1 MRRFLRSIWRV
12 LTAPFRLLA
21 RPFRAV
27 ARFLNHEPEE
37 APTGD
42 VLTRTLENPAAL
54 LEHLQALRAHLLRS
68 LLVLAV
74 AVGISFA
81 FAQQILDWMAAPI
94 GGIGAL
100 QAIEVTESVGA
111 FMRVSLLT
119 GFALSLPYLIVEA
132 FAFVNPGLHR
142 RERITLLVLIPLAV
156 LMFAVGLWFAYYV
169 MLPVALP
176 FLTSF
181 MGIRTIPRPANYI
194 QFVTTVMFW
203 VGVAFEFPLLM
214 FALATIGVVDAPA
227 MLRAWKVAV
236 LGIAVAAAVITP
248 TPDPVNMALLMG
260 PLLALYFLGILF
272 AAAAGRR
279 RSRRR
284 DSRGT
289 TPTLTGVG
297 GQ

>member
-1 MRRFLRSIWRV
+1 MRRILRSVWRV
-12 LTAPFRLLA
+12 VTAPFRLVA

-27 ARFLNHEPEE
+27 GRFLNHEPGE

-42 VLTRTLENPAAL
+42 VLARTLQNPTAL
-54 LEHLQALRAHLLRS
+54 LEHLQALRGHLLRS

-94 GGIGAL
+94 GGIEAL

-119 GFALSLPYLIVEA
+119 GFTLALPYLIVEA
-132 FAFVNPGLHR
+132 FAFVHPGLRR
-142 RERITLLVLIPLAV
+142 RERITLLLLIPLAAA
-156 LMFAVGLWFAYYV
+156 MFAIGLWFAYAV

-194 QFVTTVMFW
+194 HFVTTVMFW

-214 FALATIGVVDAPA
+214 FALATIGLVDARV
-227 MLRAWKVAV
+227 MLRGWKVALV
-236 LGIAVAAAVITP
+236 GIAVAAALITP
-248 TPDPVNMALLMG
+248 TPDPVNMALLMA
-260 PLLALYFLGILF
+260 PLLGLYFLGVLF
-272 AAAAGRR
+272 AALAG
-279 RSRRR
+279 SRRKR
-284 DSRGT
+284 
-289 TPTLTGVG
+289 VEVEA
-297 GQ
+297 

>member
-132 FAFVNPGLHR
+132 FAFVNPGLRR

-214 FALATIGVVDAPA
+214 FALATIGVVEART
-227 MLRAWKVAV
+227 MLRGWKVAV
-236 LGIAVAAAVITP
+236 VGIAIAAAVITP
-248 TPDPVNMALLMG
+248 TPDPINMALLMA
-260 PLLALYFLGILF
+260 PLLGLYFLGILF

-284 DSRGT
+284 DIRGT
-289 TPTLTGVG
+289 TPTLPSP
-297 GQ
+297 

>member
-1 MRRFLRSIWRV
+1 MRRFLRSIWRM

-27 ARFLNHEPEE
+27 ARFLNREPEE

-42 VLTRTLENPAAL
+42 VLRRTLENPAAL
-54 LEHLQALRAHLLRS
+54 LEHLQALRGHLVRG

-81 FAQQILDWMAAPI
+81 FAQQILDWMAAPL
-94 GGIGAL
+94 GGIEAL

-119 GFALSLPYLIVEA
+119 GFALALPYLTIEA
-132 FAFVNPGLHR
+132 FAFVHPGLRR
-142 RERITLLVLIPLAV
+142 RERLTLLVLIPLAA
-156 LMFAVGLWFAYYV
+156 LMFAAGLWFAYYV

-214 FALATIGVVDAPA
+214 FALATIGVVDARV
-227 MLRAWKVAV
+227 MIRGWKVALV
-236 LGIAVAAAVITP
+236 GIAVAAAVITP
-248 TPDPVNMALLMG
+248 TPDPVNMALLMA
-260 PLLALYFLGILF
+260 PLLGLYFLGVLF
-272 AAAAGRR
+272 AALAGRR
-279 RSRRR
+279 RRR
-284 DSRGT
+284 
-289 TPTLTGVG
+289 PA
-297 GQ
+297 

>member
-27 ARFLNHEPEE
+27 ARFLNHEPDE

-132 FAFVNPGLHR
+132 FAFVNPGLRR

-214 FALATIGVVDAPA
+214 FALATIGVVEART
-227 MLRAWKVAV
+227 MLRGWKVAV
-236 LGIAVAAAVITP
+236 VGIAIAAAVITP
-248 TPDPVNMALLMG
+248 TPDPINMALLMA
-260 PLLALYFLGILF
+260 PLLGLYFLGILF

-284 DSRGT
+284 DIRGT
-289 TPTLTGVG
+289 TPTLPSP
-297 GQ
+297 